1 MISGPLATG
10 AAWNDFL
17 NLLEKLCL
25 FKHLIF
31 LDTISGDKDVIRQKN
46 YEFMKLYMVPENV
59 NFNYFLKFWVLI
71 IYDHCAE
78 RNYFANMVNP

>member
-1 MISGPLATG
+1 MKRKENQFNDVISGPLATG

-31 LDTISGDKDVIRQKN
+31 LDTISGDKDVIKQKIINSWN
-46 YEFMKLYMVPENV
+46 YTWC
-59 NFNYFLKFWVLI
+59 LK
-71 IYDHCAE
+71 
-78 RNYFANMVNP
+78 M